1 MDILNKD
8 QQKKIVFLL
17 SNEEIWLQDSPR
29 DLPIYRGDEVNI
41 KKATLGGYIM
51 RNESG
56 TSTRVS
62 RIK

>member
-29 DLPIYRGDEVNI
+29 DLPRG
-41 KKATLGGYIM
+41 
-51 RNESG
+51 
-56 TSTRVS
+56 
-62 RIK
+62 